1 MSAAHGEQVRV
12 LEEHGAE
19 PGRSMEW
26 WGMIFFI
33 GSEALIFANLIAAY
47 LYLEIR
53 GDTHANGAT
62 TWLLPGGDH
71 LNWQFSLI
79 NTFILLASSF
89 PAHFAGRS
97 GARGNRKGMIIG
109 LAGAILLGWI
119 FLGGQVYEYT
129 DLFHQGFTLTY
140 RTFGSAFFTL

>member
-53 GDTHANGAT
+53 GLTHANGAT
-62 TWLLPGGDH
+62 IWLLPNGDH
-71 LNWQFSLI
+71 LDWVFSGFNTLI
-79 NTFILLASSF
+79 LIASSF
-89 PAHFAGRS
+89 PAHYAGRS
-97 GARGNRKGMIIG
+97 AARGNQRGMVLG
-109 LAGAILLGWI
+109 LAGTVL
-119 FLGGQVYEYT
+119 
-129 DLFHQGFTLTY
+129 
-140 RTFGSAFFTL
+140 

>member
-26 WGMIFFI
+26 WGMMFFI

-53 GDTHANGAT
+53 GDTHTYGAP
-62 TWLLPGGDH
+62 TWLLPD
-71 LNWQFSLI
+71 
-79 NTFILLASSF
+79 
-89 PAHFAGRS
+89 
-97 GARGNRKGMIIG
+97 
-109 LAGAILLGWI
+109 
-119 FLGGQVYEYT
+119 GGQGVT
-129 DLFHQGFTLTY
+129 
-140 RTFGSAFFTL
+140 